1 MTANKGGHAMRVISG
16 TRKGQPLKAVPGTNT
31 RPTTDKVKE
40 SIFNR
45 IGPYFASG
53 RGLDLYAG
61 SGGLGIEAI
70 SRGLEHMIFIDS
82 SRQAL
87 QTLRSNLKACR
98 FEDQSEVY
106 KNDSLRALK
115 ALAKRHAAFDVIFLD
130 PPYAS
135 QKLAQEVELFLEYEL
150 LNPGCLIVCEHD
162 ANVQLPA
169 KIKNV
174 VMEHEDKYGD
184 TKVSIFSYLGLQQNN
199 EEE

>member
-1 MTANKGGHAMRVISG
+1 MTADKGGHAMRVISG

-106 KNDSLRALK
+106 KNDSHRALK
-115 ALAKRHAAFDVIFLD
+115 ALAKRHAAFDVIF
-130 PPYAS
+130 
-135 QKLAQEVELFLEYEL
+135 
-150 LNPGCLIVCEHD
+150 
-162 ANVQLPA
+162 
-169 KIKNV
+169 
-174 VMEHEDKYGD
+174 
-184 TKVSIFSYLGLQQNN
+184 
-199 EEE
+199 

>member
-1 MTANKGGHAMRVISG
+1 MRVISG